1 MLRQNEVFYNKVKW
15 LLKERKK
22 TIGAW
27 LQAASPIT
35 AEIFGKAGFDF
46 AMVDM
51 EHGPGDI
58 MTLIGQLQALA
69 KYDVA
74 PFARAPWND
83 PVMIKKMLDAGLYGI
98 LIPYVSTREE
108 AEAAVRACKYPLEG
122 IRGIA
127 PSPRAGGYGMN
138 GNLYL
143 ENANEQLVVMTA
155 METPE
160 AVANIDEIVRVSGLD
175 GIFIG
180 PMDLATSMGH
190 FCDPKHPEVQEAI
203 KKIETA
209 VKGSDKF
216 LGTVAGDFEAAQAL
230 YEKGYSYVVV
240 MSDTTSLAK
249 LAMANVKRFKETY
262 SDR

>member
-190 FCDPKHPEVQEAI
+190 FCDPKHPEVQAAI

>member
-22 TIGAW
+22 TMGAW

-46 AMVDM
+46 AMIDM

-58 MTLIGQLQALA
+58 MTLISQLQALQ

-83 PVMIKKMLDAGLYGI
+83 PVTIKRMLDAGLYGI
-98 LIPYVSTREE
+98 LIPYVSTKEE

-143 ENANEQLVVMTA
+143 ANANEQLVVMTA
-155 METPE
+155 VETPE
-160 AVANIDEIVRVSGLD
+160 AVEHIEQIVRVSGLD

-190 FCDPKHPEVQEAI
+190 FCNPKHPEVQEAI
-203 KKIETA
+203 CKIEAA
-209 VKGSDKF
+209 VKETDKF
-216 LGTVAGDFEAAQAL
+216 LGTVAGDFEAAKDL
-230 YEKGYSYVVV
+230 YERGYSYVVV
-240 MSDTTSLAK
+240 RSDTTSLAK
-249 LAMANVKRFKETY
+249 LALENVRKFKENYTE
-262 SDR
+262 R

>member
-1 MLRQNEVFYNKVKW
+1 MLRQNEIFYNKVKW
-15 LLKERKK
+15 LLKERKR
-22 TIGAW
+22 TVGAW
-27 LQAASPIT
+27 LQAGSPIT
-35 AEIFGKAGFDF
+35 AEVLGKAGFDF
-46 AMVDM
+46 LMVDM

-58 MTLIGQLQALA
+58 LTLISQLQAIA
-69 KYDVA
+69 KFDVA

-83 PVMIKKMLDAGLYGI
+83 PVAIKRMLDAGLYGI

-108 AEAAVRACKYPLEG
+108 AEEAVRACKYPLEG

-138 GNLYL
+138 GNHYL

-160 AVANIDEIVRVSGLD
+160 AAENIGEIVRVSGLD

-180 PMDLATSMGH
+180 PKDLATSMGH
-190 FCDPKHPEVQEAI
+190 FCNPKHPEVQETI
-203 KKIETA
+203 EKIERTVLA
-209 VKGSDKF
+209 SDKF
-216 LGTVAGDFEAAQAL
+216 LGTVAGDFEAARKL

-240 MSDTTSLAK
+240 MSDTTSLGK
-249 LAMANVKRFKETY
+249 LALENVRKFRKEY
-262 SDR
+262 PER

>member
-209 VKGSDKF
+209 VKDSDKF

>member
-1 MLRQNEVFYNKVKW
+1 MLRKNEIFYNQVKW
-15 LLKERKK
+15 LLKERKR
-22 TIGAW
+22 TVGAW
-27 LQAASPIT
+27 LQAGSPIT

-58 MTLIGQLQALA
+58 MTLISQLQALG
-69 KYDVA
+69 KYEVA

-83 PVMIKKMLDAGLYGI
+83 PVAIKRMLDAGLYGI
-98 LIPYVSTREE
+98 LIPYVSSQTE

-122 IRGIA
+122 MRGIA
-127 PSPRAGGYGMN
+127 PSPRAGGYGMD
-138 GNLYL
+138 GNHYL

-160 AVANIDEIVRVSGLD
+160 AVEHIEEIVKVGGLD

-190 FCDPKHPEVQEAI
+190 FCNPQHPDVQEAI
-203 KKIETA
+203 RKIETA
-209 VKGSDKF
+209 VLKSDKF
-216 LGTVAGDFEAAQAL
+216 LGTVAGNFEAAQAL
-230 YEKGYSYVVV
+230 YEKGYSFVVV
-240 MSDTTSLAK
+240 MSDTTSLGK
-249 LAMANVKRFKETY
+249 LAAENVRKFREAY
-262 SDR
+262 PER

>member
-98 LIPYVSTREE
+98 LIPYVSTKEE

-160 AVANIDEIVRVSGLD
+160 AVAHIDEIVQVSGLD

-209 VKGSDKF
+209 VKGSGKF